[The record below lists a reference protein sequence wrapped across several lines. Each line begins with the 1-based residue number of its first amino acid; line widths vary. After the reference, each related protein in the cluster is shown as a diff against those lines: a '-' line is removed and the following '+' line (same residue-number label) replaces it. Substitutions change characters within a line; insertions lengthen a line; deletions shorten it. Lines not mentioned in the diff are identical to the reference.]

1 MGTFR
6 NEAIRRLF
14 IGLGI
19 VVALYF
25 GFVMMPMAKVPLY
38 TSWRVGPVR
47 SRRKSRPGKRQRAA
61 HRKSG
66 LRIAIEGRLHWL
78 GII

>member
-6 NEAIRRLF
+6 NETIRRLF

-19 VVALYF
+19 LVTLYL
-25 GFVMMPMAKVPLY
+25 GFVMMPIAEVPLY
-38 TSWRVGPVR
+38 ADGVL
-47 SRRKSRPGKRQRAA
+47 
-61 HRKSG
+61 KSG
-66 LRIAIEGRLHWL
+66 LRLAIEGRLHWL